1 MRIALPLPLVLAAC
15 ATTPAPQAPPRAVV
29 QAQVALPPTGG
40 AVLGQSARW
49 LQTEFGRPAATYR
62 EGEGERLQWV
72 TPVCVLD
79 AYLYPPATGGAA
91 AVTHL
96 DTRLASGAEVDEA
109 SCVAALRAERAR
121 R

>member
-1 MRIALPLPLVLAAC
+1 MRVVLLLPLALAAC
-15 ATTPAPQAPPRAVV
+15 ATPAVEAPPRAVV
-29 QAQVALPPTGG
+29 RAPAALPPTGG

-49 LQTEFGRPAATYR
+49 LQGEFGQPAATYR

-79 AYLYPPATGGAA
+79 AYLYPPATGGAP

-96 DTRLASGAEVDEA
+96 DTRLPSGAEVDEA

-121 R
+121 K